1 MQTTIPESP
10 TTVNDDAAYVALLR
24 QRMAAQN
31 LAWFRT
37 QKQAPLGELLE
48 EKHAARDAYERLT
61 EFGHPTDAKGIDLVA
76 CLERHIVSLE
86 GQIDAHPDSAWG
98 RLECCEEL
106 RLR

>member
-10 TTVNDDAAYVALLR
+10 TSVNDDAAYVALLR

-37 QKQAPLGELLE
+37 QKQLPLGELIE
-48 EKHAARDAYERLT
+48 EKHIARDRYEKET
-61 EFGHPTDAKGIDLVA
+61 EFGMPTDRRGIELVA

-86 GQIDAHPDSAWG
+86 IQIECHSDSSWQ
-98 RLECCEEL
+98 RLEATEEM